1 MKTNLDLALSTA
13 STARELGVSLFHPAT
28 AQSCSTPVP
37 PNAARA
43 GTIRRWS
50 KAVETLANFEIGQ
63 AA

>member
-28 AQSCSTPVP
+28 AQKLF
-37 PNAARA
+37 NAC
-43 GTIRRWS
+43 
-50 KAVETLANFEIGQ
+50 